1 MKTKVFLI
9 FSFLLFL
16 GTSLYSQNLLSY
28 LQGLDSVRVEKKEAA
43 KDFSESYIIY
53 VTQPIDH
60 SNPKAGS
67 FEQRVFLSH
76 RSFESPMVMVTEGYA
91 ADYANNA
98 WFVEELTSLLNANQ
112 IVVEH
117 RFFSKSTPEGKPWK
131 YLNVRQSAADHHHVV
146 SLLKQIYKGKW
157 LSTGSSKGGSTCVYH
172 RCYYPGDIDATVA
185 YVAPFTI
192 KDEDPRTIGF
202 LQKVGPDSIRA
213 KVLTFQRAVLSQLD
227 GVRSYLKKDIE
238 NKNLTMTMSIDSV
251 LSYMV
256 LEFPFTFYQYGYPS
270 SAIPA
275 KGATPKSLYLYLRSI
290 VPASTYMLQ
299 NQDDFGPFYVQAY
312 NEVGY
317 YGYDSTGLGNLLP
330 IHSAYVSN
338 MVMAPKIEGGYHYNP
353 ATLNEVRD
361 FIKNRGNNIIYIYG
375 EYDPWSATAAEPGKN
390 VNAVK
395 IVAPAE
401 SHNVRIAGLND
412 TQKMQVYKAL
422 ESWMNVKLTN

>member
-1 MKTKVFLI
+1 MKIKLVFILFVLFI
-9 FSFLLFL
+9 FQNPLF
-16 GTSLYSQNLLSY
+16 SQELLSY
-28 LQGLDSVRVEKKEAA
+28 LQGLDSVRIEKKESA
-43 KDFSESYIIY
+43 KGFSDSYILY

-76 RSFESPMVMVTEGYA
+76 RSFESPVVMVTEGYA

-98 WFVEELTSLLNANQ
+98 WFVEELTELLKANQ

-131 YLNVRQSAADHHHVV
+131 YLNVRQSAADHHHIV
-146 SLLKQIYKGKW
+146 SILKRIYKGKW

-172 RCYYPGDIDATVA
+172 RCYYPGDMDATVA

-192 KDEDPRTIGF
+192 KDEDPRTISF
-202 LQKVGPDSIRA
+202 LQKVGPDSTRA
-213 KVLTFQRAVLSQLD
+213 KVRAFQRAVLSQLD
-227 GVRSYLKKDIE
+227 AVRSYLKKDIE
-238 NKNLTMTMSIDSV
+238 NKNLTLTMSVDSV

-256 LEFPFTFYQYGYPS
+256 LEFPFTFYQYGYPAS
-270 SAIPA
+270 SIPA
-275 KGATPKSLYLYLRSI
+275 QNAAPKSLYIYLRSI
-290 VPASTYMLQ
+290 VPPSTYAVQ
-299 NQDDFGPFYVQAY
+299 NQADFGPFYVQAY
-312 NEVGY
+312 GEVGY
-317 YGYDSTGLGNLLP
+317 YGYDTTGVGDILP
-330 IHSAYVSN
+330 IHSAYISN
-338 MVMAPKIEGGYHYNP
+338 IVMAPKIEGGYKYNP

-390 VNAVK
+390 VNA
-395 IVAPAE
+395 IEIMDPAG

-412 TQKMQVYKAL
+412 DQKALVYKTL
-422 ESWMNVKLTN
+422 ESWMNVTITK